1 MNAVIAAGYPY
12 ELLGLFYYVMFL
24 MMGRKRF
31 VASYTNRSRYLCLLA
46 AMAMVGCVP
55 FHYATT
61 LAGAGAMLVLALLA
75 LISTAYDAYA
85 SARRRSGS

>member
-12 ELLGLFYYVMFL
+12 ELLGLFYYAMFL

-31 VASYTNRSRYLCLLA
+31 LARYSNRSRYLCLLA
-46 AMAMVGCVP
+46 AMSMVGCVP

-61 LAGAGAMLVLALLA
+61 VVGAGVMLFLALLA
-75 LISTAYDAYA
+75 LVSTASDAFT
-85 SARRRSGS
+85 SARRRPGP

>member
-31 VASYTNRSRYLCLLA
+31 AAKYTNRSRYLSLLA

-61 LAGAGAMLVLALLA
+61 LAGAGAMLCLAFFA
-75 LISTAYDAYA
+75 LVSTAYDAYA
-85 SARRRSGS
+85 SRGRSER